1 MVGCIKVLYKLSN
14 GNECLLT
21 TMWLIPWDMLCD
33 MNDAEIQVDG
43 DLFYGY
49 GKPVI
54 RNNA

>member
-1 MVGCIKVLYKLSN
+1 MAIIR
-14 GNECLLT
+14 LT
-21 TMWLIPWDMLCD
+21 TMWLIPWDMLSD

-43 DLFYGY
+43 DLFYEN